1 MALELIETSLDVICK
16 QRALVQEALGGDSA
30 YIRVKETLQE
40 IYEKGNLTAGESARV
55 VAETIANFNGQIE
68 AASMNTALEWAKAE
82 VMLALQKE
90 ELALKME
97 ILEYEKQ
104 KAKQEVG
111 IALAN
116 KQLAQAQ
123 IIRVF
128 GTPTLDVDGNVV
140 LLADEG
146 EKYYGIEN
154 MKVDT
159 DNKTKTGL
167 GILAQTEG
175 TYAQTHRLVADT
187 YVNHGVYKWTAL
199 DSTGLTGVLKGS
211 SHVTLSDMQ
220 KQVAAEQAKGYAYNA
235 WGNAASSSG
244 GMIGTLIAAE
254 IPNLNPTEYLNIWK
268 TSVNKINAVT
278 TPVIN
283 I

>member
-16 QRALVQEALGGDSA
+16 QRALVQESLGGDSA

-55 VAETIANFNGQIE
+55 VAEAIANFNGQIE

-128 GTPTLDVDGNVV
+128 GTPTLDVDGNVM

-199 DSTGLTGVLKGS
+199 DSTGLTGVMKGS

-235 WGNAASSSG
+235 WSNAASSSG

-254 IPNLNPTEYLNIWK
+254 VPNLDPTEYLNLWK
-268 TSVNKINAVT
+268 SSVNKINAVT
-278 TPVIN
+278 TPVIS

>member
-30 YIRVKETLQE
+30 YIRLKETLEVLLQE
-40 IYEKGNLTAGESARV
+40 GSTNN
-55 VAETIANFNGQIE
+55 AETAKVIAETLANLSGQITN
-68 AASMNTALEWAKAE
+68 STMSTALEWAKSE
-82 VMLALQKE
+82 RELALRKE

-116 KQLAQAQ
+116 KQLLQAQ

-140 LLADEG
+140 LLADDG

-254 IPNLNPTEYLNIWK
+254 IPNLDPTEYLTLWK
-268 TSVNKINAVT
+268 SSVNKINGIT
-278 TPVIN
+278 TPVIS

>member
-30 YIRVKETLQE
+30 YIRLKETLEVLLQE
-40 IYEKGNLTAGESARV
+40 GSTNN
-55 VAETIANFNGQIE
+55 AETAKVIAETLANLSGQITN
-68 AASMNTALEWAKAE
+68 STMSTALEWAKSE
-82 VMLALQKE
+82 RELALRKE

-116 KQLAQAQ
+116 KQLLQAQ
-123 IIRVF
+123 MIRVF

-254 IPNLNPTEYLNIWK
+254 IPNLDPTEYLTLWK
-268 TSVNKINAVT
+268 SSVNKINGIT
-278 TPVIN
+278 TPVIS